1 MNSKEPNGRGSGEV
15 ETAILE
21 AARDLLAEKGLQG
34 LSMRTVAERVGV
46 SATAIYHYFE
56 NKDALVASVVQ
67 GGFHRFGEY
76 IEQAM
81 APHPK
86 GSLERVRAVGE
97 AYLRFALENH
107 SYFRVLFSLQHP
119 DPHALED
126 LPEGGGYGLLRQAV
140 VDAMDA
146 QTMRRVDPDLMVMF
160 LWSLTHGLLTISMA
174 CRIDHCPEFGKES
187 VAHTPLEMFRAFGP
201 LVREGITGPA
211 APPAAAEDRAEGRIA
226 AGGQ

>member
-1 MNSKEPNGRGSGEV
+1 MAGKEISANRTGDV
-15 ETAILE
+15 EGAILD

-56 NKDALVASVVQ
+56 NKEELVHRVVRQ
-67 GGFHRFGEY
+67 GFQRFGEY

-81 APHPK
+81 GAHPR

-107 SYFRVLFSLQHP
+107 AYFRVLFNLQR
-119 DPHALED
+119 PHAHNIED

-140 VDAMDA
+140 VDAMESGA
-146 QTMRRVDPDLMVMF
+146 MRTIDPDLMVMY
-160 LWSLTHGLLTISMA
+160 LWSLTHGLLMISLA
-174 CRIDHCPEFGKES
+174 CQIERCPEFGS
-187 VAHTPLEMFRAFGP
+187 DTMARTPMDMFHAFGP
-201 LVREGITGPA
+201 LVREGVLGPA
-211 APPAAAEDRAEGRIA
+211 AVAAEAAPRAGA
-226 AGGQ
+226 AGEE